1 MLKNI
6 SELLTVRDFV
16 RFGASTFS
24 RANLY
29 YGHGTDN
36 AWDEALALVLHVLA
50 LPHDFADK
58 IADARL
64 TNPEIQKILALFKKR
79 IETRFPTPYLTH
91 KAYFAGLE
99 FYVDERVLIP
109 RSPLAELIEQRFSP
123 WLDEIEITDILDIGT
138 GSGCIAIACAKVF
151 ESAVTDAIDS
161 SKEALKVA
169 KKNCVT
175 HDVTKQIHLILGDLF
190 PTKPQKQYNLIIS
203 NPPYVDEAE
212 FKALPPEY
220 HREPAEALLA
230 KESGTAV
237 ITQIL
242 KKAAEFLKPKGILVI
257 EVGNAAEALIRRYPK
272 IPFTWLQF
280 ERGGEGVFLLTRE
293 QLRF

>member
-1 MLKNI
+1 MSQHH
-6 SELLTVRDFV
+6 SELQTVRDFV
-16 RFGASTFS
+16 RLGASMFN

-64 TNPEIQKILALFKKR
+64 TSQEIKKILALFKKR
-79 IETRFPTPYLTH
+79 IQTRLPAPYLTH
-91 KAYFAGLE
+91 AAYFAGLE

-123 WLDEIEITDILDIGT
+123 WLDEIEVTDILDVGT
-138 GSGCIAIACAKVF
+138 GSGCIAIACAKTF
-151 ESAVTDAIDS
+151 ESAMIDAIDS
-161 SKEALKVA
+161 SKGALKVA
-169 KKNCVT
+169 RKNCVA
-175 HDVTKQIHLILGDLF
+175 HGVTKQVQLIFGDVF
-190 PTKPQKQYNLIIS
+190 PTKPQKHYNLIIS

-212 FKALPPEY
+212 FKTLPPEY
-220 HREPAEALLA
+220 HKEPTEALLA

-242 KKAAEFLKPKGILVI
+242 KKAAEFLKPKGILVV
-257 EVGNAAEALIRRYPK
+257 ETGNAAEALIQQYPQT
-272 IPFTWLQF
+272 PFTWLQF
-280 ERGGEGVFLLTRE
+280 ERGGEGAFLLTRE
-293 QLRF
+293 QLRL